1 VSAFASWAPPRREAK
16 AAAGH
21 KPREQLPPWA
31 SGQPLHEHEVV
42 EVYRRAFGR
51 PVPHHLDRRTLHV
64 ALIAHMG
71 ELAFDFEVNRLRG
84 YALEQ
89 AA

>member
-1 VSAFASWAPPRREAK
+1 
-16 AAAGH
+16 
-21 KPREQLPPWA
+21 
-31 SGQPLHEHEVV
+31 VV